1 MGSEVVSLYI
11 GDGPHQQVFTIHKKL
26 LFGAGAIFEEMFS
39 PKVLKAGQKMILK
52 QEDPIAFKLFVEF
65 LYSRQVPGMRV
76 GTTDV
81 AKAERLRNLCQ
92 VRLFICYAAL
102 KAYHYQIFASFGSMF
117 TPVLRSKHCL
127 DLDICVTITHKITL
141 HPLLLKISDPLIVL
155 RVCRQG

>member
-76 GTTDV
+76 GMTEV

-92 VRLFICYAAL
+92 VSLFSVCIVLMLRQKHTIIC
-102 KAYHYQIFASFGSMF
+102 FVS
-117 TPVLRSKHCL
+117 LRSVSKPYVNIIL
-127 DLDICVTITHKITL
+127 TL
-141 HPLLLKISDPLIVL
+141 TFE
-155 RVCRQG
+155 